1 MKTLREWID
10 LINEAQ
16 KGDEVDETVTLDED
30 ELEET
35 FISKALPTNDNP
47 IKKKAKNKIEYLTQ
61 KT

>member
-16 KGDEVDETVTLDED
+16 KSDNTDEIVALDED

-35 FISKALPTNDNP
+35 FISKALPTTDNP